1 MSNTI
6 AAPIPAVRET
16 VATSARRPDSNWW
29 VLTPLVRDHGR
40 LLAATLVLT
49 ALNAA
54 LEGVGIG
61 LLIPFLD
68 GVLNPGAPAFTTGW
82 AWLDRAA
89 LGTDLP
95 PDARLFRVG
104 ALILGSIWLRAVV
117 SYVGNAASVRMT
129 EGFIDGVRR
138 RLVDQIHA
146 LSLQFFS
153 KARAGDLLNTLTTE
167 TSRLQVLLGVA
178 RMFLVNGVMITTYV
192 VVILLISW
200 PLALVTLVLCG
211 GLIAFLTSLLKKL
224 RDNGRMIA
232 EARGS
237 LSAVAAELIG
247 GIRTV
252 TEFGAQPYE
261 SAKFAAVSEQS
272 RRENIRAFVRSGAVG
287 PLSQAIAATIL
298 VGLVIMAVK
307 TLVAP
312 GVMTASALLAFLVV
326 LMRMLPLIQGANTSR
341 AEWAVYRGS
350 LDRVADLLRPDDKP
364 FLYSG
369 DRRLE
374 GFTDSIV
381 FDDVSFGYEPGQSV
395 LKNVSL
401 KINRG
406 EIVALVGGSGSGK
419 STLVDLLA
427 RFYDPVDG
435 RITLDGHDLRDYYL
449 PDLRRQIA
457 VVNQHTFLFNDSV
470 RRNIAYGRDD
480 ISDERIREAAREAGA
495 LGFIEE
501 LPQGLDTLLGERGA
515 RLSGGQRQRIAIAR
529 ALLRDPDVLIL
540 DEATS
545 ALDSVSER
553 LVQESLE
560 RLMVGR
566 TVVIIAHRLSTVEG
580 ADRVVVIEEGAVRE
594 EGSYRDL
601 LATKG
606 RLWEYHS
613 LQFETAS

>member
-1 MSNTI
+1 
-6 AAPIPAVRET
+6 
-16 VATSARRPDSNWW
+16 
-29 VLTPLVRDHGR
+29 
-40 LLAATLVLT
+40 
-49 ALNAA
+49 
-54 LEGVGIG
+54 
-61 LLIPFLD
+61 
-68 GVLNPGAPAFTTGW
+68 
-82 AWLDRAA
+82 
-89 LGTDLP
+89 
-95 PDARLFRVG
+95 
-104 ALILGSIWLRAVV
+104 
-117 SYVGNAASVRMT
+117 
-129 EGFIDGVRR
+129 
-138 RLVDQIHA
+138 
-146 LSLQFFS
+146 
-153 KARAGDLLNTLTTE
+153 
-167 TSRLQVLLGVA
+167 
-178 RMFLVNGVMITTYV
+178 
-192 VVILLISW
+192 
-200 PLALVTLVLCG
+200 
-211 GLIAFLTSLLKKL
+211 
-224 RDNGRMIA
+224 
-232 EARGS
+232 
-237 LSAVAAELIG
+237 
-247 GIRTV
+247 
-252 TEFGAQPYE
+252 
-261 SAKFAAVSEQS
+261 
-272 RRENIRAFVRSGAVG
+272 
-287 PLSQAIAATIL
+287 
-298 VGLVIMAVK
+298 MAVK

-369 DRRLE
+369 RRRLE

-381 FDDVSFGYEPGQSV
+381 FDDVSFGYEPGQAV

-401 KINRG
+401 RINRG

-427 RFYDPVDG
+427 RFYDPVEG

-457 VVNQHTFLFNDSV
+457 VVNQHTFLFNDTV
-470 RRNIAYGRDD
+470 RRNIAYGRDG
-480 ISDERIREAAREAGA
+480 IPEERIREAAREAGA

-501 LPQGLDTLLGERGA
+501 LPEGFDTLLGERGA

-601 LATKG
+601 LASKG

-613 LQFETAS
+613 LQFETTS